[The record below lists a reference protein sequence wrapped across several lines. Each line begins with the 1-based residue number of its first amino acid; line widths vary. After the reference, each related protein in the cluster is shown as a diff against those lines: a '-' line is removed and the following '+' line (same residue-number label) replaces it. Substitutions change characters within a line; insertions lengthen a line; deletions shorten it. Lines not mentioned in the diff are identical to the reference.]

1 MNTKKPKPP
10 GRLLSETVVE
20 LKTDYKTAVQRL
32 QELNGFTHKR
42 DASGKEREFI
52 SNKKGFF
59 TFANNGRNERRDPH
73 TSLIRAKGSLYVEEG
88 KTKAVVYI
96 HRSSLSAFVVGCL
109 VFVEFFFFLLIL
121 QYALS
126 GADPKGWLLL
136 AIYSIGLAVYL
147 AYLFSNRHKSVLGM
161 NEDAQMLKQDAL
173 SRLEAVDKWDE

>member
-10 GRLLSETVVE
+10 LRLLDETVVA

-42 DASGKEREFI
+42 DASGKEREFV
-52 SNKKGFF
+52 SNKRGRF
-59 TFANNGRNERRDPH
+59 TFANNGRNDRRDPH
-73 TSLIRAKGSLYVEEG
+73 TSLIRAKGGLYVEEG
-88 KTKAVVYI
+88 KTKGVVYI
-96 HRSSLSAFVVGCL
+96 HRSSLSAFAVGCI
-109 VFVEFFFFLLIL
+109 VFAELFLFLLIL

-126 GADPKGWLLL
+126 TANPKGWLLL
-136 AIYSIGLAVYL
+136 AIYSVGLAVYL

-161 NEDAQMLKQDAL
+161 SEDTEMLKQDAI